1 MKDASVHARCS
12 DGACTIDTDSDK
24 AEDAVMDK
32 RTLRLKTRLK
42 EEELPA
48 LEALM
53 SDSAIQFGD
62 LSSDRTS
69 NQGKDVCAR

>member
-1 MKDASVHARCS
+1 
-12 DGACTIDTDSDK
+12 
-24 AEDAVMDK
+24 MDK

-48 LEALM
+48 LEAQM

-62 LSSDRTS
+62 SSSDCTS
-69 NQGKDVCAR
+69 NQCEDVCARRAKVVKRFLTKVASVQKQ